1 MPDKGRKMFHRL
13 HRGFP
18 LFTAA
23 ISLAVIASSAG
34 LAQAARPHDGVSLTL
49 AAYSTPQAAYT
60 AIIPAFQKTKAGNGV
75 TFSTSYGASG
85 DQSRAVKNGLQA
97 DVVAFSLEPDISALV
112 KVGLVS
118 SSWYKNA
125 YHGFVTDSTVVFVVR
140 KGNPKHIKTWND
152 LIKPGVQLDVPNV
165 FDSGGARWDIMAA
178 YGAQLKLHRTSKQ
191 AVAYL
196 AQLYKNIVA
205 QDKSAGASLTT
216 FTSGKGDVLL
226 SYENEAIAAQQKGL
240 TVEYV
245 VPAQSILIENPV
257 AVTKISKHQSQ
268 AKAFVQYLYSP
279 TAQSI
284 FGQKGYWPVVKN
296 VAKAFHFQK
305 PKTLFTIRDLGSW
318 PAVMTKFFDPANG
331 IIAQIERG
339 SIP

>member
-1 MPDKGRKMFHRL
+1 M
-13 HRGFP
+13 
-18 LFTAA
+18 
-23 ISLAVIASSAG
+23 VVASSAG
-34 LAQAARPHDGVSLTL
+34 IAHAARPHDGVGLTL

-60 AIIPAFQKTKAGNGV
+60 AIIPAFQKTKAGKGI

-97 DVVAFSLEPDISALV
+97 DIVAFSLEPDINVLV
-112 KVGLVS
+112 KAGLVNGT
-118 SSWYKNA
+118 WYKNP

-178 YGAQLKLHRTSKQ
+178 YGAQLKLHRTAKQ

-196 AQLYKNIVA
+196 AMLYKNIVA
-205 QDKSAGASLTT
+205 QDKSASASLTT

-257 AVTKISKHQSQ
+257 AVTTISKHQTE
-268 AKAFVQYLYSP
+268 ANAFVKFLYSS

-284 FGQKGYWPVVKN
+284 FGQKGYWPVVKS

-305 PKTLFTIRDLGSW
+305 PKTLLTIRDLGSW
-318 PAVMTKFFDPANG
+318 PAVMTKFFDPTNG

-339 SIP
+339 NIP

>member
-1 MPDKGRKMFHRL
+1 MYHSRRGRSL
-13 HRGFP
+13 
-18 LFTAA
+18 LTLAA
-23 ISLAVIASSAG
+23 ISIAVIVSSSG
-34 LAQAARPHDGVSLTL
+34 LAQAARPHDSVGLTL
-49 AAYSTPQAAYT
+49 AAYSTPQSAYT
-60 AIIPAFQKTKAGNGV
+60 AIIPAFQKTKAGKGI

-97 DVVAFSLEPDISALV
+97 DIVAFSLEPDINVLV
-112 KVGLVS
+112 KAGLVNGN
-118 SSWYKNA
+118 WYRNP

-178 YGAQLKLHRTSKQ
+178 YGAQLKLHRTARQ

-196 AQLYKNIVA
+196 ASLYKNIVA

-257 AVTKISKHQSQ
+257 AVTKISKHQTE
-268 AKAFVQYLYSP
+268 ANAFVTFLYSS

-305 PKTLFTIRDLGSW
+305 PKALFTIRDLGSW
-318 PAVMTKFFDPANG
+318 PAVMTKFFDPTNG